1 MNKQP
6 IAWLLAASMS
16 VMQAAPAAAVIA
28 NAEQSAETLVS
39 VGNAA
44 GKPGDTVSVSLTLKG
59 NRGLN
64 AMAVWLKYDPNVLE
78 PVNISDK
85 GKFGSDAFDA
95 PKTDTDGQIR
105 LGWTNSKKANAND
118 GIIAV
123 IDFKIKDTAAVG
135 EYAVGISTRDG
146 ENFTADFNSN
156 EPFTDVE
163 LAVDGGT
170 VTVTDALDKKA
181 RASASSAPVISN
193 VYASGF
199 KIKLPSRYEYTCSET
214 ELSDFSGVKWNKNQ
228 KASGLKPN
236 TEYFVYQ
243 RKTGSAEISAPAK
256 IMTSKYDISDV
267 IESVSIGTSGAEGTV
282 LTPVITY
289 RDGFSPEIAGELTY
303 CWSAKD
309 WAEPSVSMNESYTV
323 TAEDAALGREMQVTV
338 AALNCKGLA
347 KSNAVTAGR
356 ADYSGSVKSPVIK
369 EIIADGFVISAEA
382 GYEYLVSEDG
392 TIPENAAW
400 ASLDSDVSVTG
411 KSAGKTYYVF
421 ARTAETEA
429 SNASEPSSPVSVKI
443 LSGNASLTSLT
454 VSSGRLTP
462 KFSPDVTDYTVYVPY
477 GRSLPRIKAA
487 VGTSNS
493 TVDFEQAKGFAE
505 GKNTA
510 VITVTAENK
519 TDIKQYTITFVR
531 QEELSETPYIPSNG
545 TVEPCVAGAPEKSGW
560 NAICSEIAAS
570 GEGKTVTVEMNDATE
585 LPKEVLE
592 FIRNKDVN
600 LVLKTNNGLI
610 WTING
615 NDVTDPQTLNLEA
628 SISVDSET
636 DDAEYADTEET
647 AASELPP
654 IASNGTV
661 EPCVAGDPEKSGWNA
676 VCDEIAAAAD
686 GKTVTV
692 KMNDTTELPKEVL
705 EFIQNRDVSI
715 ALKMKNGAVWTV
727 NGMNVYEPKTV
738 NMEVSTASRKSITD
752 MAEGLG
758 SEKKA
763 VPVKLYRSGTFGF
776 DASLTISL
784 NDRYNGYYASLY
796 GMDRKTGDA
805 EYRSSSQTENGKF
818 SVSFSGTDTSAEYAV
833 VFTREPLVEDISA
846 SAGVTDVSAPFD
858 AGTPDANIPGLPQL
872 YPPAKLRRSGKKRRY
887 RIVRRRRLDD
897 MVFVF

>member
-16 VMQAAPAAAVIA
+16 VMQAAPAAAVITS
-28 NAEQSAETLVS
+28 AEQSAETLVS

-85 GKFGSDAFDA
+85 GKFGADAFDA
-95 PKTDTDGQIR
+95 PKTGTDGQIR
-105 LGWTNSKKANAND
+105 LGWTNSKKTNVND

-135 EYAVGISTRDG
+135 EYAVGISTKDG
-146 ENFTADFNSN
+146 ENFTADFNSDD
-156 EPFTDVE
+156 PFTDVE
-163 LAVDGGT
+163 LAVDGGRI
-170 VTVTDALDKKA
+170 TVTDALDKKA
-181 RASASSAPVISN
+181 RASSASAPVVSD

-214 ELSDFSGVKWNKNQ
+214 ELSDFTGVKWSKNP
-228 KASGLKPN
+228 KANGLKPN

-243 RKTGSAEISAPAK
+243 RKTGSSDISAPAK
-256 IMTSKYDISDV
+256 IMTSKYNISDV
-267 IESVSIGTSGAEGTV
+267 IESVSIGTNCTDGTV

-289 RDGFSPEIAGELTY
+289 RDGFSAEIAGELTY
-303 CWSAKD
+303 CWSAKG
-309 WAEPSVSMNESYTV
+309 WTGVPVSMAESYTV

-338 AALNCKGLA
+338 AALNCKGFA
-347 KSNAVTAGR
+347 ISNALTAGV

-369 EIIADGFVISAEA
+369 ETSSDGFVIAAEA
-382 GYEYLVSEDG
+382 GYEYIVSEDG
-392 TIPENAAW
+392 AIPENAVW
-400 ASLDSDVSVTG
+400 TSLDSDASVTG
-411 KSAGKTYYVF
+411 SAGKTYYVF
-421 ARTAETEA
+421 ARAAGTEA
-429 SNASEPSSPVSVKI
+429 VNASEPSSPVSVKI
-443 LSGNASLTSLT
+443 PSGNASLTNLT
-454 VSSGRLTP
+454 VSSGKLTP

-487 VGTSNS
+487 VGSSNS

-519 TDIKQYTITFVR
+519 TDTKQYTVTFVR
-531 QEELSETPYIPSNG
+531 QEELEAPVSE
-545 TVEPCVAGAPEKSGW
+545 PE
-560 NAICSEIAAS
+560 N
-570 GEGKTVTVEMNDATE
+570 T
-585 LPKEVLE
+585 
-592 FIRNKDVN
+592 
-600 LVLKTNNGLI
+600 
-610 WTING
+610 
-615 NDVTDPQTLNLEA
+615 
-628 SISVDSET
+628 
-636 DDAEYADTEET
+636 DAEAAENT
-647 AASELPP
+647 AENSVPEMPH

-676 VCDEIAAAAD
+676 VCNEIAETAD

-705 EFIQNRDVSI
+705 EFIQNRDVSL

-727 NGMNVYEPKTV
+727 NGMDVYEPKTV
-738 NMEVSTASRKSITD
+738 NMEFSTASRKSITD

-763 VPVKLYRSGTFGF
+763 VPVKLYRGDTFGF

-796 GMDRKTGDA
+796 GLNKKTGDA
-805 EYRSSSQTENGKF
+805 EYCSSSQTENGKA
-818 SVSFSGTDTSAEYAV
+818 SISFSGTDASAEYAV

-858 AGTPDANIPGLPQL
+858 AGTPDANVPGLPQVC
-872 YPPAKLRRSGKKRRY
+872 PPADLRRSGKKRRY
-887 RIVRRRRLDD
+887 RIVRRRRLED
-897 MVFVF
+897 MVFVY